1 MNNKHLFSDVNNEEQ
16 QQHKEKDAN
25 GISSSQQIR
34 NSSSPIATISKTQKK
49 ATATINASTSN
60 QITTASATAPVVS
73 STTRIAINKI
83 PIFMDISN
91 AIHQI
96 GLVKQ
101 ILKKATTDWLLAD
114 EILYLLQFGEMTM
127 SQSPVPQC
135 PPNGSVWYY
144 DRRKISDFRKD
155 GYSWKKKKGSS
166 FSVRE
171 DHVKLKVGKE
181 PRIYGM
187 LSFICML
194 CHHVYLCANIT
205 LRFAAFLKN
214 I

>member
-1 MNNKHLFSDVNNEEQ
+1 MNNKHLFSDINNED
-16 QQHKEKDAN
+16 QHKEKDAN
-25 GISSSQQIR
+25 STTSSQQVR
-34 NSSSPIATISKTQKK
+34 NNSSPVATISKTQKK
-49 ATATINASTSN
+49 SLSTTNVSSLNSN
-60 QITTASATAPVVS
+60 QITAATAAGG
-73 STTRIAINKI
+73 TTRIGINKI
-83 PIFMDISN
+83 PIFMDILNSVT
-91 AIHQI
+91 QI

-114 EILYLLQFGEMTM
+114 EILYLLQFGEITM

-171 DHVKLKVGKE
+171 DHVKLKIGKE

-187 LSFICML
+187 FSFICMI
-194 CHHVYLCANIT
+194 VYLLYCIE
-205 LRFAAFLKN
+205 

>member
-1 MNNKHLFSDVNNEEQ
+1 MNSNNNNISNEYVNESSISIRDNVNTQ
-16 QQHKEKDAN
+16 SSQSSSIDLNQRRG
-25 GISSSQQIR
+25 GISSSLL
-34 NSSSPIATISKTQKK
+34 SAA
-49 ATATINASTSN
+49 ATATAAIVSVNNTN
-60 QITTASATAPVVS
+60 KRNVNVIPVY
-73 STTRIAINKI
+73 
-83 PIFMDISN
+83 MDISN
-91 AIHQI
+91 ATAQLS
-96 GLVKQ
+96 LVKQ

-114 EILYLLQFGEMTM
+114 EILYLLQFGELTT

-171 DHVKLKVGKE
+171 DHVRLKIGKE
-181 PRIYGM
+181 ARIYGLLHIHIYM
-187 LSFICML
+187 IFLFK
-194 CHHVYLCANIT
+194 VYIFT
-205 LRFAAFLKN
+205 T